1 MARNYRY
8 CVFQAS
14 PYDVLLRLM
23 IKMEGEKPVKF
34 HPYFKVAWWIALI
47 CTLTAIAAYRWH
59 LLQTEASAALD
70 SILIGA
76 LIGLLLLPLFNELKI
91 LGITLKQST
100 DDPDDQPPSPS
111 PGFSTVDEEERIR
124 EIIRQELD
132 KNGVSERSCQMPA
145 KYLDTD
151 DETMVAA
158 ITNAMEA
165 EIERVYVRTHNRIFD
180 DARVSSGN
188 HSPPPVGAMVEA
200 LNKAGIVSD
209 ELVRI
214 VRKILM
220 IGWVAANGFTPERA
234 QSSYVKEVGPGI
246 LAIVKAINGTLEH

>member
-1 MARNYRY
+1 
-8 CVFQAS
+8 
-14 PYDVLLRLM
+14 
-23 IKMEGEKPVKF
+23 VKF

-47 CTLTAIAAYRWH
+47 CTLTAMAAYRWH
-59 LLQTEASAALD
+59 LLQTEASATLD
-70 SILIGA
+70 SILIST
-76 LIGLLLLPLFNELKI
+76 LIGLLLLPLFSELKI

-100 DDPDDQPPSPS
+100 DDPDDRPPSPS

-124 EIIRQELD
+124 AIIRQELD

-151 DETMVAA
+151 DETIVAA
-158 ITNAMEA
+158 ITNAIEG
-165 EIERVYVRTHNRIFD
+165 EIERVYVRTHSRIFD
-180 DARVSSGN
+180 DARISLGTY
-188 HSPPPVGAMVEA
+188 SPLPAGGMVQA

-220 IGWVAANGFTPERA
+220 IGWGAANGFTPDGA
-234 QSSYVKEVGPGI
+234 QVSYVKEVGPGI
-246 LAIVKAINGTLEH
+246 LAILKAINGTLEH